1 MDNGMLNIA
10 LEYALIIF
18 DEKTIDAIIE
28 EELTIER
35 KKEILMSLDE
45 ESKRLILAKLG
56 FTKEFLKTL

>member
-10 LEYALIIF
+10 LEYALIIS

-56 FTKEFLKTL
+56 FKKEFLKTL

>member
-56 FTKEFLKTL
+56 FKKEFLKTL